1 VDDEAGVLGLRGD
14 LADGGLGRLLVGC
27 PAPVERADHVLVLG
41 ADAQA
46 AQRVAPRP
54 VGELPDARRPLR
66 DLGVELGLGPAAAQ
80 ELGAVVADVRDRAER
95 HDPPGGGRL
104 PAAHAR
110 DEAVALGDRDERDAR
125 GLGDVGV
132 VGVARDGR
140 EHAVDVEQHGRARR
154 IGPQGSDRLGEG
166 GRRGHRSSMARM
178 AGRRMLELGAIGTAA
193 GLFSGV
199 FGVGGG
205 AIIVPALVLRL
216 KYGDREATGTSLAAI
231 SVMAAA
237 AMLAQGA
244 YGNLHVDDGLLVGVP
259 AVGGVVAGTWLQQRI
274 QPRAVRLAFAVVL
287 VVAAV
292 DLALK

>member
-1 VDDEAGVLGLRGD
+1 
-14 LADGGLGRLLVGC
+14 
-27 PAPVERADHVLVLG
+27 
-41 ADAQA
+41 
-46 AQRVAPRP
+46 
-54 VGELPDARRPLR
+54 
-66 DLGVELGLGPAAAQ
+66 
-80 ELGAVVADVRDRAER
+80 
-95 HDPPGGGRL
+95 
-104 PAAHAR
+104 
-110 DEAVALGDRDERDAR
+110 
-125 GLGDVGV
+125 
-132 VGVARDGR
+132 
-140 EHAVDVEQHGRARR
+140 
-154 IGPQGSDRLGEG
+154 
-166 GRRGHRSSMARM
+166 MARM

-216 KYGDREATGTSLAAI
+216 RYGDREATGTSLAAI

-274 QPRAVRLAFAVVL
+274 HPRAVRLAFAVVL